1 MCFNA
6 GMKPLDLVY
15 FADPMCSWCYGFGP
29 ELTEVIE
36 QESLHRPV
44 KLDVIMGGLRA
55 YNTTP
60 MEADAKR
67 TTRAHWQ
74 QVQEKTGLRF
84 DATALDAEGFVYDT
98 EPACRAVVTA
108 RHLNASVALDL
119 LHAIQRAFYAEGRDV
134 TDRDVLVA
142 VARESGLNAAAFEQG
157 FESQA
162 MKEAT
167 RDDFVLTQRVGVTGF
182 PTLCVDAGRRLL
194 LINAGFVDGKRIL
207 EGLARI
213 EESPQ
218 QEA

>member
-29 ELTEVIE
+29 ELTRVIE
-36 QESLHRPV
+36 QESHRRPV
-44 KLDVIMGGLRA
+44 KLDLVMGGLRA

-60 MEADAKR
+60 MDADAKR

-74 QVQEKTGLRF
+74 QVQQKTGLRF
-84 DATALDAEGFVYDT
+84 AATALDADGFVYDT

-108 RHLNASVALDL
+108 RHLDPSVALDL

-134 TDRDVLVA
+134 TARDVLVGIA
-142 VARESGLNAAAFEQG
+142 VESGLDAAAFREA
-157 FESQA
+157 FDSA
-162 MKEAT
+162 ATKEAT

-194 LINAGFVDGKRIL
+194 LINAGFVEAERIL
-207 EGLARI
+207 EGFARI
-213 EESPQ
+213 EEAPPQ
-218 QEA
+218 EV